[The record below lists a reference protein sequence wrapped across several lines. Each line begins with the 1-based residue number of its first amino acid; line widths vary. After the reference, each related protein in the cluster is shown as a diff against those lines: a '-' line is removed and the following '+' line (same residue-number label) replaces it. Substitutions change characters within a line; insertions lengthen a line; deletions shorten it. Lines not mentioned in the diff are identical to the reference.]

1 MENGASGVGLESYMS
16 GTPYGSSAGTEMGDL
31 NKALSALHVTG
42 RDVTD
47 QQTAGS
53 GAPIK
58 SESLERTLKSLEFAE
73 GDLTIYRSIP
83 KLPAYNTVEEY
94 NVLASYGSS
103 EGGFMAEGALP
114 ESRDTTYE
122 RKAQLVKFIGDVRSV
137 THQMSLVKTNHAL
150 GSMVAAETKNGMMN
164 VLRIMNREIIKAD
177 SANVPVQFNGI
188 NAQHEGGVA
197 PTAYTAQENVIDLRG
212 ATLTDANIDNGS
224 RVIAEAFGNADT
236 LYAAPQVMSGFVANY
251 YDKGRYSYP
260 NAGNNTV
267 GFQASRAQ
275 TQYGAIN
282 LEFDK
287 FMTKR
292 TKKTLSTAQTSTKA
306 PVIPVIGGTASTV
319 ASAVGKF
326 ATGDQGDYRYAV
338 SAFNEYGESPLLAVG
353 AATTITG
360 GFAGEV
366 VDLHFTAGTP
376 SGSNLAATAFRVY
389 RSKVGETV
397 DLHPIFEVS
406 TAELA
411 VGFDGAAAGKVRDKN
426 HYITDCNEAIL
437 LQNSPDQW
445 ALKQL
450 APIMKVD
457 IAMTTLAYRFAIVQY
472 ATPILYTPPKVVRF
486 INIGTA
492 TPT

>member
-1 MENGASGVGLESYMS
+1 
-16 GTPYGSSAGTEMGDL
+16 MGDL

-94 NVLASYGSS
+94 NRLVSYGSS

-122 RKAQLVKFIGDVRSV
+122 RKAELVKFIGDVRSV

-177 SANVPVQFNGI
+177 SSNVAVQFNGI

-260 NAGNNTV
+260 NTGNNTV

-292 TKKTLSTAQTSTKA
+292 SKKTTATAQTSTKA
-306 PVIPVIGGTASTV
+306 PVIPVVGGTPNGVVTAQTDS
-319 ASAVGKF
+319 KF
-326 ATGDQGDYRYAV
+326 AVADAGDYQYAV
-338 SAFNEYGESPLLAVG
+338 SAFNEYGESPLLALG
-353 AATTITG
+353 SPATITNG
-360 GFAGEV
+360 ADDV
-366 VDLHFTAGTP
+366 VDLQFTAGTP
-376 SGSNLAATAFRVY
+376 SGSNLATSAFRVY

-397 DLHPIFEVS
+397 DLYPIFEVS

-411 VGFDGAAAGKVRDKN
+411 AGYDGAAATKVRDKN
-426 HYITDCNEAIL
+426 HYITDCNEAL
-437 LQNSPDQW
+437 LIQNSPDQW

-486 INIGTA
+486 INIGS
-492 TPT
+492 